1 MIRVYLDWNVISNY
15 KRPELSGLRNF
26 ISTHK
31 EALQFPYS
39 PAHFKDL
46 MKSYRVDNKF
56 FEEDLNSLNYL
67 SETHLLRWGKDGI
80 EVLSATPKEYFE
92 TEKESEDVLSM
103 MDLEKVFGD
112 LDRDDFGIGKIG
124 TLMRTLFQLQPS
136 GIQITDEN
144 KEMLQK
150 MFPNL
155 TEHSSMWDVM
165 KDVMPFSKKLLQER
179 DYFKD
184 FRKSISDKG
193 FKLEANSGNWSVEE
207 VIKKIDEFL
216 QKQNTKL
223 TFTEY
228 VDTCFKHK
236 KDQVNRFEYY
246 TTAYLLLDMIG
257 YKPDKLPKP
266 TDNMQ
271 NIQNDAEHSFY
282 SAYCDYFVAID
293 KNLRTKTK
301 VLFKEF
307 NIPTVVLTPDELL
320 ETLSSKIYIPNASEH
335 FVKEAFD
342 LLKQENIVETYTTT
356 DDDNVD
362 TFAFKLPIF
371 YFNFFNYAV
380 YQHYPEQRGFIL
392 TFKKVF
398 KNYSSFIFYTEAERL
413 VDRVTQFFGVDDL
426 EHFSAKKKSFVYGD
440 KEVNITWQFEGGLII
455 LELDT
460 ETHRPILTYAVTVP
474 KEEQNSS

>member
-15 KRPELSGLRNF
+15 KRQEFSGLRNF
-26 ISTHK
+26 VSAHK
-31 EALQFPYS
+31 EILQFPYS

-46 MKSYRVDNKF
+46 MKSYRVDNQF
-56 FEEDLNSLNYL
+56 FEDDLNNLDYL

-80 EVLSATPKEYFE
+80 EVLSVTPKEYFE
-92 TEKESEDVLSM
+92 NEKESEDVFSM
-103 MDLEKVFGD
+103 MDIEKVFDD

-124 TLMRTLFQLQPS
+124 TLMKTLFQLNPS
-136 GIQITDEN
+136 GIQIADEN
-144 KEMLQK
+144 KEMLHK

-155 TEHSSMWDVM
+155 SEHSSMWNVM
-165 KDVMPFSKKLLQER
+165 KDVMPLSKKLLQER
-179 DYFKD
+179 DYYKD
-184 FRKSISDKG
+184 FRKSIADKG

-207 VIKKIDEFL
+207 VIKKIDDFL

-228 VDTCFKHK
+228 VATSFKHK
-236 KDQVNRFEYY
+236 KEPVNRFEYY

-282 SAYCDYFVAID
+282 SAHCDYFVAMD
-293 KNLRTKTK
+293 KNLRNKTK

-307 NIPTVVLTPDELL
+307 NIPTIVLTPNELV
-320 ETLSSKIYIPNASEH
+320 ETLKSKIYVPNANEH
-335 FVKEAFD
+335 FVNEAFD
-342 LLKQENIVETYTTT
+342 LLKQENIVETYQKT
-356 DDDNVD
+356 DEDNVD
-362 TFAFKLPIF
+362 TYAYKLPIF
-371 YFNFFNYAV
+371 YFNFFNYV
-380 YQHYPEQRGFIL
+380 IYQHYPEQRSFIM

-413 VDRVTQFFGVDDL
+413 VDRISQFFGIDNEEEFL
-426 EHFSAKKKSFVYGD
+426 EKKKSFVYSD

-460 ETHRPILTYAVTVP
+460 ETHRPLLTYVVKVP
-474 KEEQNSS
+474 K

>member
-15 KRPELSGLRNF
+15 KLQEFSVLREF
-26 ISTHK
+26 VESHK
-31 EALQFPYS
+31 EILQFPYS

-56 FEEDLNSLNYL
+56 FEDDLNNLDYL
-67 SETHLLRWGKDGI
+67 SERHLLRWGKDGI
-80 EVLSATPKEYFE
+80 EVLSASPKEYFE
-92 TEKESEDVLSM
+92 VEKQNEDISSM
-103 MDLEKVFGD
+103 MDIEKVFND
-112 LDRDDFGIGKIG
+112 LDNDDFGIGKIG
-124 TLMRTLFQLQPS
+124 TLMKTLFQLQPS
-136 GIQITDEN
+136 GIEITDEN
-144 KEMLQK
+144 KEMIQK

-155 TEHSSMWDVM
+155 TEFSSMWDVM
-165 KDVMPFSKKLLQER
+165 KDVMPFGQKLLQER
-179 DYFKD
+179 EYYKD
-184 FRKSISDKG
+184 FRKSIADKG
-193 FKLEANSGNWSVEE
+193 FKLEANSGNWSVVD
-207 VIKKIDEFL
+207 VIKKIDDFL

-236 KDQVNRFEYY
+236 KEPVNRFEYY

-282 SAYCDYFVAID
+282 SAHSDYFVAID
-293 KNLRTKTK
+293 KNLRIKTE

-307 NIPTVVLTPDELL
+307 NIPTIVLTPNELL
-320 ETLSSKIYIPNASEH
+320 ETLKSKIHVANTTEN
-335 FVKEAFD
+335 FVNEAFD
-342 LLKQENIVETYTTT
+342 LLLQENIVEKYVKSGEET
-356 DDDNVD
+356 VD
-362 TFAFKLPIF
+362 TSFFELPIF

-380 YQHYPEQRGFIL
+380 YQHYPEQNGFIL
-392 TFKKVF
+392 TFKKLF
-398 KNYSSFIFYTEAERL
+398 KNYSSFIYYTEADRL
-413 VDRVTQFFGVDDL
+413 IDRICKFYGIENQEEYL
-426 EHFSAKKKSFVYGD
+426 EKKKEFVYGD

-460 ETHRPILTYAVTVP
+460 ETHRPILTYAVTIP
-474 KEEQNSS
+474 KEQNSS